1 MEKIEIFSKLKKALL
16 NENRKEIFEIYLYT
30 IKNGFSDKEVITK
43 LMEYMYKNND
53 SEKYINLLRL
63 YGSNTSSDSD
73 IAYFVGFYF
82 LMKKSYFHA
91 LCSFKLVDKY
101 SIYYTFAQKNI
112 KKIESNELKL
122 LTIIK
127 NETDGK
133 NERLKNIE
141 ENVYKTVNRMI
152 NYAKSNKD
160 GFKDY

>member
-1 MEKIEIFSKLKKALL
+1 MEKIEIFSRLKKALL
-16 NENRKEIFEIYLYT
+16 NENRKEILEIYLYT
-30 IKNGFSDKEVITK
+30 VKNGFSDKEVITK
-43 LMEYMYKNND
+43 LMEYMYKIND

-112 KKIESNELKL
+112 KMIESNELKL

>member
-1 MEKIEIFSKLKKALL
+1 MEKIEIFSRLKKAII
-16 NENRKEIFEIYLYT
+16 NNNRKEILEIYLYM
-30 IKNGFSDKEVITK
+30 IKNSLSDREVNTK
-43 LMEYMYKNND
+43 LMEYMYKNGD

-63 YGSNTSSDSD
+63 YGASTNSDSD

-101 SIYYTFAQKNI
+101 SIYYSYAQKNI
-112 KKIESNELKL
+112 EMIESNELKL

-160 GFKDY
+160 GFKDF